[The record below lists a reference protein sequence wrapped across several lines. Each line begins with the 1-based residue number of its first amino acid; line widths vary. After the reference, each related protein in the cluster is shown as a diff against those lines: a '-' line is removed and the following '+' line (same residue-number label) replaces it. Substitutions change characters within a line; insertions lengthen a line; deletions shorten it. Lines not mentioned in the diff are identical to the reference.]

1 MKGSFFF
8 GIDGGGTHSRLAVV
22 DQDRKVLARA
32 EAGSTNIYS
41 VTKDEV
47 RANLESLLDKGLKT
61 AGLGKEDIAA
71 GCLGSAGLGREKDR
85 ELFREFF
92 RAILGETPVQLCTDG
107 EILLCGGLDSLEGY
121 CLIAGTGSVALGRT
135 AGGELVRSGGFGY
148 MLGDEGAAA
157 WIGKTAIARSLR
169 SAEGRDLPTTMMEE
183 ILRAAGLEQSADLI
197 RFVHHDADK
206 AEVAALAPIV
216 TGAARKGDA
225 LALDIL
231 DAGAAELTLLV
242 KSVLERS
249 PQIKN
254 KALVLAGGVI
264 EHDKI
269 VTGKLQESLAEKFP
283 YLAVTKPS
291 GSALDGACLLAM
303 KSPGSGQGVFCQ

>member
-1 MKGSFFF
+1 MTDLYYF
-8 GIDGGGTHSRLAVV
+8 GVDGGGTHSRLAII
-22 DQDRKVLARA
+22 DQRRKILARA

-47 RANLESLLDKGLKT
+47 WGNLRRLLDSGLDA
-61 AGLGKEDIAA
+61 AGLEKKDLAS
-71 GCLGSAGLGREKDR
+71 GCLGSAGLGREGDQK
-85 ELFREFF
+85 LFREFF
-92 RAILGETPVQLCTDG
+92 HGFLGKIPIKLCTDG

-121 CLIAGTGSVALGRT
+121 CLIAGTGSLALGRS
-135 AGGELVRSGGFGY
+135 AAGELVRSGGHGY

-157 WIGKTAIARSLR
+157 WIGKTAIARALR

-183 ILRAAGLEQSADLI
+183 IIAAAGLEQSSDLV

-206 AEVAALAPIV
+206 AKIAAFAPIV
-216 TGAARKGDA
+216 TEAGRRGDA

-231 DAGAAELTLLV
+231 NTGAVELALLV
-242 KSVLERS
+242 RSVLERS

-264 EHDKI
+264 EHDEIISETLRKI
-269 VTGKLQESLAEKFP
+269 LQEQFP
-283 YLAVTKPS
+283 DLSVRKPT
-291 GSALDGACLLAM
+291 GSAIDGACLLAIEEA
-303 KSPGSGQGVFCQ
+303 KIRGA